1 MINEKNKQIWLGAGC
16 VGLYLQI
23 FYQHRWMG
31 GGVQMPTLTEE
42 NSQFVRSWPQEDS
55 RVMDIFVLIVVCIC

>member
-1 MINEKNKQIWLGAGC
+1 MWAYICRYFISTGEVNG
-16 VGLYLQI
+16 
-23 FYQHRWMG
+23 G

-55 RVMDIFVLIVVCIC
+55 PVMDILVLIVVCIC